1 MSFLVEAIKR
11 RKREVRGRRPDL
23 LCVDSQTLNPVIC
36 DSTCHNPSDV
46 LIESDVSLLRAI
58 CVAHGTELLAMGVP
72 KIPTV
77 VVGHAIPSPCPWLLP
92 DGCCALQELAKR
104 HGDDDWAYEPL
115 ACVLR
120 PLKLHTDGGLSRIVI
135 NSSDLAGDSNTSRKQ
150 VEFVKKLWGYDV
162 LASAANPPPSIS
174 GFRPSGLRAVT
185 KNNAVWVGEFKGQTV
200 ALKASLRADGVVR
213 LSNEERHLR
222 ALDGGHFPRVVKG
235 CGANDAK
242 PALMTEFFSD
252 TLPMPV
258 WLKTKPTA
266 EIIAEVS
273 KDLLRACCRLEE
285 RRIMHHDLCPQNILV
300 NPDTGRIRLVDF
312 ELAQSGDIKSRCRGG
327 SIGFAAP
334 EQYLNFLGT
343 CRYAT
348 ESFVVGAVL
357 FHAFHPEFFGSGVP
371 FPYAAAQV
379 DRMPRECYA
388 AMWALLGDPLQM
400 FLPRTRAS
408 AEYVL
413 KEWSRLPLKLLPNRS
428 VELAEARAPKSF
440 GPWDG
445 ISIAVQPRGLEVCR
459 MGVTVSTYRGL
470 IDMGSIS
477 IRIEDGEIRLGA
489 ASIDRRNGD
498 MQLKLVEEPVV
509 SVPIR

>member
-1 MSFLVEAIKR
+1 
-11 RKREVRGRRPDL
+11 
-23 LCVDSQTLNPVIC
+23 
-36 DSTCHNPSDV
+36 
-46 LIESDVSLLRAI
+46 
-58 CVAHGTELLAMGVP
+58 MGVP

-104 HGDDDWAYEPL
+104 HGEDDWAYEPI

-135 NSSDLAGDSNTSRKQ
+135 NPSDLAGDSNTSRKQ
-150 VEFVKKLWGYDV
+150 VEVVKKLWGYDV
-162 LASAANPPPSIS
+162 LASAANQPPSIS
-174 GFRPSGLRAVT
+174 GFRPIGLRAVT

-200 ALKASLRADGVVR
+200 VLKASLRADGVGR

-235 CGANDAK
+235 CGANDAN
-242 PALMTEFFSD
+242 PALMTEFFGD

-258 WLKTKPTA
+258 WLKTKPSA

-334 EQYLNFLGT
+334 EQYLNVLGT
-343 CRYAT
+343 CSYAT

-388 AMWALLGDPLQM
+388 AMWTLLGDPSQM
-400 FLPRTRAS
+400 FSATTRGS
-408 AEYVL
+408 AKYVL
-413 KEWSRLPLKLLPNRS
+413 NEWSRLPLKVLPS
-428 VELAEARAPKSF
+428 KLVEFHEVGAAKSL
-440 GPWDG
+440 GMCDG
-445 ISIAVQPRGLEVCR
+445 ISIEVQPRGLEVR
-459 MGVTVSTYRGL
+459 RTGVTVSTYRGL
-470 IDMGSIS
+470 IDTRNLAV
-477 IRIEDGEIRLGA
+477 RIDDDEVRLGA
-489 ASIDRRNGD
+489 ACIDRRSGSL
-498 MQLKLVEEPVV
+498 QLKLVQQ
-509 SVPIR
+509 